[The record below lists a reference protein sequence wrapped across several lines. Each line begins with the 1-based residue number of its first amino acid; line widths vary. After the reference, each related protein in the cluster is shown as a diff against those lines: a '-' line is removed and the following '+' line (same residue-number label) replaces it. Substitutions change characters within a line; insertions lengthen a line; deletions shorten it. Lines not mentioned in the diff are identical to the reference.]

1 MTFPL
6 FLCDADRG
14 LQQAH
19 CQFVAGSADASGT
32 LQHGTTIAAAKI

>member
-19 CQFVAGSADASGT
+19 SQFVAGYAGASGT
-32 LQHGTTIAAAKI
+32 LRHGTTIAAAEI